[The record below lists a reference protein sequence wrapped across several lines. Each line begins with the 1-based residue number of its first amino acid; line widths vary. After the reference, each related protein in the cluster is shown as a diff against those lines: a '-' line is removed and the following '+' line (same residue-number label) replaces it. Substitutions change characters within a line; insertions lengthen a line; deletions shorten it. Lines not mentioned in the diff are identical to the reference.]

1 MSEKGTGPGV
11 KGLVAL
17 KKKLQNESTAYFYDD
32 SIYCVILKK
41 TSGGNVCL
49 LQVVVPAA
57 DARRRVNCCV
67 DVTELTDGR

>member
-49 LQVVVPAA
+49 LQV
-57 DARRRVNCCV
+57 CCPRSRC
-67 DVTELTDGR
+67 TTTRELLR

>member
-17 KKKLQNESTAYFYDD
+17 KKKLQNESTAYFYD

-49 LQVVVPAA
+49 LQV
-57 DARRRVNCCV
+57 CCPRSRAY
-67 DVTELTDGR
+67 GRQIR